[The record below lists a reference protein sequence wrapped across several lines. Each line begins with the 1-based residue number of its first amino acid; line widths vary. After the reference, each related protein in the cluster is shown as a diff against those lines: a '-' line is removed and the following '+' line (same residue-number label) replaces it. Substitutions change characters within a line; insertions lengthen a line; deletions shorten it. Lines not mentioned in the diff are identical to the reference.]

1 MVLYR
6 DVKTNIVSKGL
17 GETMAWYNIVIPI
30 VTLVVGLIGGFIIG
44 VFYLRKQLENM
55 QNNPEM
61 MRKQLESMNPETMQK
76 MAKSMGLNI
85 NSKQMQQAQKMM
97 KNGKFPRK

>member
-1 MVLYR
+1 
-6 DVKTNIVSKGL
+6 
-17 GETMAWYNIVIPI
+17 MAWYNYVIPI
-30 VTLVVGLIGGFIIG
+30 VTLIVGLIGGFIIG

-76 MAKSMGLNI
+76 VAKSMGLNL
-85 NSKQMQQAQKMM
+85 NSKQMQKAQQMM
-97 KNGKFPRK
+97 KNPKNQKYSRR